1 MLPQFYQHLRL
12 KKKKKEISQNH
23 RSRMGQAGR
32 DGSGS
37 SGPTSMP
44 EQDHP
49 RARATGLHP
58 DGS

>member
-1 MLPQFYQHLRL
+1 
-12 KKKKKEISQNH
+12 
-23 RSRMGQAGR
+23 MGQAGR